1 MKRTLEK
8 LASQREDIE
17 AAFTKK
23 YEELKKRSQDRVRFD
38 SSSTLAQVL
47 GQLKD
52 LEEDSAL
59 PSEKS
64 KKALFAG
71 LFKTF
76 KKARFQDRFNQQVF
90 NALREVQRI
99 LEESQARTQGQIAL
113 LAEMIRLGADLATAR
128 DREWDA
134 LGSNHVGMIFKSME
148 WRVDNLAAQSEDAN
162 LLMKRFLHLKENLT
176 RLLTVLEAG
185 KSPSP
190 QELKN
195 IIHPLEDWRYAGFEN
210 RFRGSEEEVKKQQEV
225 YLPFFQTEGTVLDC
239 GCGRGEFVEL
249 LRDHGIAAEGIDIND
264 QMIAICRDKGL
275 VCRKADILETLA
287 GRKDGSLG
295 GLFSSQVI
303 EHLSPS
309 YLKRMIE
316 LAYFKL
322 ASGSS
327 IVLETIN
334 PTSVFS
340 LLQIYFLDISHQ
352 NPVHP
357 GALQFL
363 LESAGFE
370 DVEIRYSPPLEE
382 ERLRDL
388 PPGDEAAAILNENID
403 KLNTLL
409 YAPPNYAAIARKR

>member
-8 LASQREDIE
+8 LAREREGKE
-17 AAFTKK
+17 AALEKK
-23 YEELKKRSQDRVRFD
+23 LEELKKRSQERVRFD
-38 SSSTLAQVL
+38 NSSTLAHTL
-47 GQLKD
+47 RQLKD
-52 LEEDSAL
+52 LEQVWTATPEKPKKFLFSAL
-59 PSEKS
+59 WRSP
-64 KKALFAG
+64 
-71 LFKTF
+71 
-76 KKARFQDRFNQQVF
+76 KKARLQDRFNQQVLH
-90 NALREVQRI
+90 ALREAHRTLQ
-99 LEESQARTQGQIAL
+99 ESQVQTQDQIAL
-113 LAEMIRLGADLATAR
+113 LAELARLGNDLAAAR

-148 WRVDNLAAQSEDAN
+148 WRVDKLAALSEDAN
-162 LLMKRFLHLKENLT
+162 LLVKRFLLLKDNLT
-176 RLLTVLEAG
+176 RLLAVLEEG
-185 KSPSP
+185 KSPSL
-190 QELKN
+190 QEVKGVLY
-195 IIHPLEDWRYAGFEN
+195 PLEDWRYAGFEN
-210 RFRGSEEEVKKQQEV
+210 RFRGSEEEVKKQQEI
-225 YLPFFQTEGTVLDC
+225 YLPYFQTEGTVLDC

-249 LRDHGIAAEGIDIND
+249 LQEHGIAAEGIDAND

-275 VCRKADILETLA
+275 DCRKADILETLA
-287 GRKDGSLG
+287 GLEDGSLG

-303 EHLSPS
+303 EHLTLS

-322 ASGSS
+322 AAGGFL
-327 IVLETIN
+327 VLETIN

-357 GALQFL
+357 RAVQFL

-370 DVEIRYSPPLEE
+370 DVEIKYSAPLEE

-388 PPGDEAAAILNENID
+388 PPEEEAAAILNENID